1 MSERPL
7 FFKALHQAV
16 DCFAILTETYEFIK
30 EHRLWEGFFK
40 NRWITVLTIFVSILF
55 SIIICSRLLDTSYI
69 SDLLGEEGATVQ
81 RSGLGLLLMEGDK
94 IFFSGGIKYLL
105 LIVLEVLM
113 FHVAVRTLSILR
125 NQEITLDAKD
135 FLRAEIRM
143 VKVMIRSFILGLIP
157 LIIFKIIFSI
167 LGISN
172 LTNIPMFFVYSY
184 YLGFAFFDNYNE
196 QFGLTIKESAELT
209 KENMGAAIMLGI
221 AAHVILILP
230 IIGAIIMPIFC
241 AVAATLYA
249 HKDNEYKVGRI
260 ELDPL
265 LLD

>member
-1 MSERPL
+1 
-7 FFKALHQAV
+7 
-16 DCFAILTETYEFIK
+16 
-30 EHRLWEGFFK
+30 
-40 NRWITVLTIFVSILF
+40 
-55 SIIICSRLLDTSYI
+55 
-69 SDLLGEEGATVQ
+69 
-81 RSGLGLLLMEGDK
+81 
-94 IFFSGGIKYLL
+94 
-105 LIVLEVLM
+105 
-113 FHVAVRTLSILR
+113 
-125 NQEITLDAKD
+125 
-135 FLRAEIRM
+135 
-143 VKVMIRSFILGLIP
+143 
-157 LIIFKIIFSI
+157 
-167 LGISN
+167 
-172 LTNIPMFFVYSY
+172 MFFVYSY